1 MDFNGVLEKSG
12 MSVREFSDYFKIPY
26 RTAQNWKNGVR
37 QCPEYITELI
47 EYRLDR
53 EEQKMRREDV
63 KAFLAFLH
71 DDNDDDIL
79 KFPYSEEMHG
89 FAIGLFYA
97 EMTKRAVGNDASALI
112 TQMDYWH
119 KIHNAVLKR
128 YKETNSKMGIEDKR
142 MKKLAGYVF
151 AYFPSKEELVS
162 KVPGNVQDAII
173 WGLNMM
179 GDFDAYKKKS
189 AETERKE
196 SPTKRVEWIL
206 EELKKGRTQTD
217 IAAELGVS
225 KQRVN
230 NILREYREKEVDKMT
245 KEKEIE
251 ILMEDGCTRE
261 DAKRH
266 LEVGTVIYEDFEEH
280 IEDYL
285 KELCR
290 GDEDFEEELKK
301 MVETKEPVPD
311 WGIVELDE
319 KTYYIMYCL

>member
-1 MDFNGVLEKSG
+1 MEFKELLEKSK
-12 MSVREFSDYFKIPY
+12 MSMKDFSENFGIPY
-26 RTAQNWKNGVR
+26 RTVQHWKSGTRV
-37 QCPEYITELI
+37 CPGYILELI
-47 EYRLDR
+47 SYRLER

-97 EMTKRAVGNDASALI
+97 ELIKRTLGNRTDFLI

-119 KIHNAVLKR
+119 KIHNAVLKK
-128 YKETNSKMGIEDKR
+128 YKEANSKMSMNDKR

-189 AETERKE
+189 AEAEKTERKE
-196 SPTKRVEWIL
+196 GSAKKVEWIL

-217 IAAELGVS
+217 IATELGVS
-225 KQRVN
+225 RQRIN
-230 NILREYREKEVDKMT
+230 NILREYREKE
-245 KEKEIE
+245 
-251 ILMEDGCTRE
+251 
-261 DAKRH
+261 
-266 LEVGTVIYEDFEEH
+266 EV
-280 IEDYL
+280 
-285 KELCR
+285 
-290 GDEDFEEELKK
+290 
-301 MVETKEPVPD
+301 
-311 WGIVELDE
+311 
-319 KTYYIMYCL
+319 

>member
-1 MDFNGVLEKSG
+1 MEFKELLEKSK
-12 MSVREFSDYFKIPY
+12 MSMKDFSENFGIPY
-26 RTAQNWKNGVR
+26 RTVQHWKSGTRV
-37 QCPEYITELI
+37 CPGYILELI
-47 EYRLDR
+47 SYRLER

-179 GDFDAYKKKS
+179 GDFDAYKKKG

-196 SPTKRVEWIL
+196 SPAKKVEWIL

-230 NILREYREKEVDKMT
+230 NILREYREKE
-245 KEKEIE
+245 
-251 ILMEDGCTRE
+251 
-261 DAKRH
+261 
-266 LEVGTVIYEDFEEH
+266 EV
-280 IEDYL
+280 
-285 KELCR
+285 
-290 GDEDFEEELKK
+290 
-301 MVETKEPVPD
+301 
-311 WGIVELDE
+311 
-319 KTYYIMYCL
+319 

>member
-1 MDFNGVLEKSG
+1 MEFKELLEKSK
-12 MSVREFSDYFKIPY
+12 MSMKDFSENFGIPY
-26 RTAQNWKNGVR
+26 RTVQHWKSGTRV
-37 QCPEYITELI
+37 CPGYILELI
-47 EYRLDR
+47 SYRLEK

-63 KAFLAFLH
+63 KAFLEFLH
-71 DDNDDDIL
+71 NDSDNDIL

-89 FAIGLFYA
+89 FAIGLLYA

-151 AYFPSKEELVS
+151 TYFPSKEELVS

-179 GDFDAYKKKS
+179 GDFDVYKKKS

-266 LEVGTVIYEDFEEH
+266 LEVGTVVYEDFEEH

-301 MVETKEPVPD
+301 MVETKEPAPD

>member
-63 KAFLAFLH
+63 EAFLKFLH
-71 DDNDDDIL
+71 DNNDDDIL
-79 KFPYSEEMHG
+79 KFPYSEEVHG
-89 FAIGLFYA
+89 FAIGLLYA
-97 EMTKRAVGNDASALI
+97 ELVKRAIGNRIDPLI

-119 KIHNAVLKR
+119 KIHNAVLKK
-128 YKETNSKMGIEDKR
+128 YKEANSKMSMNDKR

-179 GDFDAYKKKS
+179 GDFDVYKKKS
-189 AETERKE
+189 AETEKTERKE
-196 SPTKRVEWIL
+196 GSAKKVEWIL

-230 NILREYREKEVDKMT
+230 NILREYREKE
-245 KEKEIE
+245 
-251 ILMEDGCTRE
+251 
-261 DAKRH
+261 
-266 LEVGTVIYEDFEEH
+266 EV
-280 IEDYL
+280 
-285 KELCR
+285 
-290 GDEDFEEELKK
+290 
-301 MVETKEPVPD
+301 
-311 WGIVELDE
+311 
-319 KTYYIMYCL
+319 

>member
-1 MDFNGVLEKSG
+1 MEFKELLEKSK
-12 MSVREFSDYFKIPY
+12 MSMKDFSENFGIPY
-26 RTAQNWKNGVR
+26 RTVQHWKSGTRV
-37 QCPEYITELI
+37 CPGYILELI
-47 EYRLDR
+47 SYRLER

-97 EMTKRAVGNDASALI
+97 ELIKRTLGNRTDFLI

-119 KIHNAVLKR
+119 KIHNAVLKK
-128 YKETNSKMGIEDKR
+128 YKEANSKMSMNDKR

-189 AETERKE
+189 AEAETERKE
-196 SPTKRVEWIL
+196 GSANKVEWIL

-245 KEKEIE
+245 K
-251 ILMEDGCTRE
+251 
-261 DAKRH
+261 
-266 LEVGTVIYEDFEEH
+266 
-280 IEDYL
+280 
-285 KELCR
+285 
-290 GDEDFEEELKK
+290 
-301 MVETKEPVPD
+301 
-311 WGIVELDE
+311 
-319 KTYYIMYCL
+319 